1 MDILIKSFNR
11 PYYLDRCLH
20 SIEKYVKGADKIT
33 ILDDG
38 TPQIYLDKIKAK
50 YQNVTIKKSEFYEQK
65 QIFTLNGIRPNEYSI
80 PINFWFEAAKN
91 ASENFIIIEDDF
103 WFIDFI
109 DLSQVNDEINNES
122 VVFLKL
128 IWIGSPMVIQSK
140 EAIQKDSF
148 VVLKP
153 KLFTTIP
160 FLYYFIF
167 YKFDRFKIR
176 KTLRFLKINTQKKHL
191 AYYTIYSVAGMIFNR
206 DYFVNLWN
214 NHENKIDEGLQIH
227 NALKFLRKQKKKI
240 QFARYNNQILRT
252 GFMSSA
258 TSQYKERF
266 GENIDMFVFNKI
278 MNEAWLMDKM
288 DVTSSLPKDIDQEVI
303 TSILDDDAE
312 KRILSKNWIV
322 WMNNFKKQ
330 YESIGCKIDW

>member
-11 PYYLDRCLH
+11 PYYLDRCLY
-20 SIEKYVKGADKIT
+20 SIEKFVKGADKIV

-38 TPQIYLDKIKAK
+38 TPQIYLDKIVSK
-50 YQNVTIKKSEFYEQK
+50 YQNVVIKKSQFYESK
-65 QIFTLNGIRPNEYSI
+65 QQFTINGVSPKEYSI
-80 PINFWFEAAKN
+80 PINFWLEAAKN

-109 DLSQVNDEINNES
+109 DLKQVNNEIIKEN
-122 VVFLKL
+122 VIFLKL

-140 EAIQKDSF
+140 ETIQKNNF
-148 VVLKP
+148 IVLKP

-191 AYYTIYSVAGMIFNR
+191 AYYTIYSVAGMVFNR
-206 DYFVNLWN
+206 DYFVSLWN
-214 NHENKIDEGLQIH
+214 NHENNIDEGLQIY
-227 NALKFLRKQKKKI
+227 NALKFLRKNKN
-240 QFARYNNQILRT
+240 QFARFNNQVLRT

-258 TSQYKERF
+258 TSQYKALFQLFSFEIL
-266 GENIDMFVFNKI
+266 ESK
-278 MNEAWLMDKM
+278 
-288 DVTSSLPKDIDQEVI
+288 LPNLLHDYLLKEDI
-303 TSILDDDAE
+303 T
-312 KRILSKNWIV
+312 
-322 WMNNFKKQ
+322 
-330 YESIGCKIDW
+330 

>member
-11 PYYLDRCLH
+11 PYYLDRCLY
-20 SIEKYVKGADKIT
+20 SIEKFVKGADKIV

-38 TPQIYLDKIKAK
+38 TPQIYLDKIASK
-50 YQNVTIKKSEFYEQK
+50 YQNVVIKKSEFYEIK
-65 QIFTLNGIRPNEYSI
+65 QQFTINGVSPKEYSI
-80 PINFWFEAAKN
+80 PINFWLEAAKN

-109 DLSQVNDEINNES
+109 DLKQVNNEIIKEN
-122 VVFLKL
+122 VIFLKL

-140 EAIQKDSF
+140 ETIQKNNF
-148 VVLKP
+148 IVLKP

-191 AYYTIYSVAGMIFNR
+191 AYYTIYSVAGMVFNR
-206 DYFVNLWN
+206 DYFVSLWN
-214 NHENKIDEGLQIH
+214 NHENNIDEGLQIY
-227 NALKFLRKQKKKI
+227 NALKFLRKNKN
-240 QFARYNNQILRT
+240 QFARFNNQVLRT

-266 GENIDMFVFNKI
+266 GENVDMFVFNKI

-303 TSILDDDAE
+303 VSILDNDLE